1 MRGWWELIRERFP
14 PGSYL
19 PLVVVFVLGNGGV
32 AAAATGTDRP
42 WPRFAIAGVLSLLFF
57 FRLRCFDEIKDY
69 RLDLVIH
76 PTRPLPRGAVS
87 VPAVKRAFLII
98 AAAELVI
105 AATLGARVVATH
117 ALALAY
123 SFLMYREFFIG
134 RRIRPHLTAYAVTHT
149 FVSVLLGYSVASVV
163 TGRAVWELPQA
174 LLLFGLVNWCLFNLF
189 EFARKT
195 YAREEERADV
205 DSYSRIFRPAGGALL
220 SASQVAAALA
230 LLAWVSEIGWQAV
243 AAGLLAV
250 PLLAYAV
257 RPTVVTAMTLRGV
270 TGVYLLAA
278 YALLAWRALG

>member
-1 MRGWWELIRERFP
+1 MIGERFP

-19 PLVVVFVLGNGGV
+19 PLAFVFVLGNGGV
-32 AAAATGTDRP
+32 AAAATGTGRP
-42 WPRFAIAGVLSLLFF
+42 WLGFAIAGVMSLLFF

-69 RLDLVIH
+69 ELDLVIN

-87 VPAVKRAFLII
+87 IPAVKRAFLII
-98 AAAELVI
+98 AAVELAI
-105 AATLGARVVATH
+105 AAALGPRVLATH
-117 ALALAY
+117 TIALAY

-134 RRIRPHLTAYAVTHT
+134 PRIRPHLTTYAVTHT

-163 TGRAVWELPQA
+163 TGLALWELPWA
-174 LLLFGLVNWCLFNLF
+174 LLAFGLVNWCLFNLF

-195 YAREEERADV
+195 YAREEERVDV

-230 LLAWVSEIGWQAV
+230 VLAWLSELGWQAV

-257 RPTVVTAMTLRGV
+257 RPTVATAKTFRGV
-270 TGVYLLAA
+270 TGVYLIAC